1 MSRNDATIIPP
12 VRAGEVTSSLDI
24 EYEHEQNGRGGFEAK
39 SVHEWTFDSRQYIR
53 LTGLD
58 LGADYPWV
66 PQENGH
72 TIRIVTDYKWYRS
85 TYHDEPTYTL
95 SMEQYAY
102 RGTTKRDSVYWTR
115 AGYWRLNED
124 KEVGEPQTE
133 RQPYHARETDDEDIP
148 HFGPIRG
155 LTGYVATSG
164 EQLVRQL
171 HSGSV
176 GLTVRQQLRDALE
189 ADSPDDAITVGEYQ
203 NRHESTKVEA
213 VSDD

>member
-1 MSRNDATIIPP
+1 MSRNDATVIPP
-12 VRAGEVTSSLDI
+12 VRAGEIGSCI
-24 EYEHEQNGRGGFEAK
+24 EFEYDHHQLGRGGFEAH
-39 SVHEWTFDSRQYIR
+39 SRHEWTFDSKAYTS
-53 LTGLD
+53 LTD
-58 LGADYPWV
+58 LGLGSDHPYV
-66 PQENGH
+66 HQENGH
-72 TIRIVTDYKWYRS
+72 TLRIVTEYRWSKS
-85 TYHDEPTYTL
+85 TFHDEPTYTL

-124 KEVGEPQTE
+124 REVGEPQTE
-133 RQPYHARETDDEDIP
+133 RQPYHARETYDRDIP

-189 ADSPDDAITVGEYQ
+189 ADSPDDAVTVGEYQ
-203 NRHESTKVEA
+203 NRPESTKVEA